1 MDKTKVVIVEDEGI
15 VALQIK
21 TSLQQKGYDIAGI
34 FASGE
39 DLLQQIDSLDCE
51 LILMDIRIQGIFDGI
66 ETAEILKQKGLPII
80 YLTAHSDVET
90 LERAGASLPYGY
102 LMKPFDP
109 QELHIAIQ
117 MAMLKHK
124 SDKEKKE
131 LIEKLQEA
139 LNKVKIL
146 SGLLPIC
153 ASCKKIR
160 DDDGYWQ
167 QIETYIAEHSDLEFT
182 HGLCPDCF
190 KKLYPGYTMGQTIED

>member
-1 MDKTKVVIVEDEGI
+1 
-15 VALQIK
+15 
-21 TSLQQKGYDIAGI
+21 
-34 FASGE
+34 
-39 DLLQQIDSLDCE
+39 
-51 LILMDIRIQGIFDGI
+51 MDIRIQGAFDGI

-90 LERAGASLPYGY
+90 LERAGSSLPYGY
-102 LMKPFDP
+102 LLKPFDP

-117 MAMLKHK
+117 MALLKHK

-146 SGLLPIC
+146 SGLLPVC

-160 DDDGYWQ
+160 NDNGYWQ

-182 HGLCPDCF
+182 HGLCPDCV